1 MIVCLQPLFGSSDN
15 KTKQKIKDCIRV
27 RTFDPLVNDDDVC
40 RNYLAVRQNTVGKKY
55 FCLSKVHFYTLVL
68 CPLNELVLITKT
80 KRLCS
85 STLLTLWL
93 MMMMFAGTI

>member
-40 RNYLAVRQNTVGKKY
+40 RNYLAVRQNTVGKKV
-55 FCLSKVHFYTLVL
+55 FLPIKSSLLHT
-68 CPLNELVLITKT
+68 CPRPIK
-80 KRLCS
+80 
-85 STLLTLWL
+85 
-93 MMMMFAGTI
+93 